1 MSEYTNFNGYS
12 HGDLR
17 RMVGS
22 MDSGGIM
29 SAADPWRRASDT
41 LKQIRTSLTTASSD
55 ATTTW
60 EGSSSEAFQTRM
72 TKLATSI
79 NNVAAYA
86 NDAAVTLE
94 LMSGAIDEAK
104 RTMPEEPGFWSKA
117 ADAIGDTA
125 ASATGTDN
133 EDTRTAVTDE
143 KKAQAV
149 AVMNLLAT
157 RYRTA
162 TDYLKPPSRGRV
174 EDWDSIPPPDSSGPA
189 VLSSLIMGTGLG
201 FAGANSGGGASVK
214 TRATGSVSPPG
225 VQPPKKAQPSG
236 PTDPGIKGGT
246 ANPPPKPQSPAPFGS
261 GTGIDGVAVGPKP
274 AGSASAPSTGH
285 SAGPGTGAGP
295 TGNLGGSGVIGG
307 SSGGTPKGSSGGFNG
322 TRGSGDSDF
331 RRATAG
337 SAGRGSGAFG
347 ASGMQGAGAGGS
359 GSGGSSGGAG
369 SSAARRAG
377 GTEGAVGSGAG
388 GRGAFTEGG
397 SGLGRGRAQAGQA
410 AGASG
415 GGMPGTAQSGK
426 KDKDK
431 NGKRRPD
438 FLVEDEETWAVG
450 QPTNP
455 NVVE

>member
-1 MSEYTNFNGYS
+1 MSEFTNFDGYS

-17 RMVGS
+17 RMVGG

-55 ATTTW
+55 ATTSW
-60 EGSSSEAFQTRM
+60 EGSTSEAFHTKM

-117 ADAIGDTA
+117 ADAVGDTA
-125 ASATGTDN
+125 ASAAGADN
-133 EDTRTAVTDE
+133 EDTRTTVSDE

-162 TDYLKPPSRGRV
+162 TEYLKPPSRGRV
-174 EDWDSIPPPDSSGPA
+174 EDWDSIPAPDSTGPA
-189 VLSSLIMGTGLG
+189 ALSSLIMGAGVG
-201 FAGANSGGGASVK
+201 FAGANSSGGAPVK
-214 TRATGSVSPPG
+214 SRSTSSLGSTGA
-225 VQPPKKAQPSG
+225 QPPKKFQPSG

-246 ANPPPKPQSPAPFGS
+246 ANPLPKPQSPGSFGP
-261 GTGIDGVAVGPKP
+261 GTGIDGVVAAPRP
-274 AGSASAPSTGH
+274 TGSAPGSSGGHSTGPG
-285 SAGPGTGAGP
+285 AGTG
-295 TGNLGGSGVIGG
+295 TSGNLGGTGVVGG
-307 SSGGTPKGSSGGFNG
+307 SSGGSARGTSAGFNG
-322 TRGSGDSDF
+322 TRGTTNSEL

-347 ASGMQGAGAGGS
+347 SSGMS
-359 GSGGSSGGAG
+359 GSGAAGSGASGAAGRAG

-377 GTEGAVGSGAG
+377 GTAGAVGSGG
-388 GRGAFTEGG
+388 TGRGSFTEGG
-397 SGLGRGRAQAGQA
+397 SGLGRGRGQVGQA

-415 GGMPGTAQSGK
+415 GGMAGAAQQGK

-438 FLVEDEETWAVG
+438 YLVEDEETWAVG
-450 QPTNP
+450 NPTNP

>member
-17 RMVGS
+17 RMVGG

-41 LKQIRTSLTTASSD
+41 LKQIRTALTTASSD
-55 ATTTW
+55 AVTTW
-60 EGSSSEAFQTRM
+60 EGATSEAFHTKM

-117 ADAIGDTA
+117 ADAVGDTA
-125 ASATGTDN
+125 ASAAGTDN

-162 TDYLKPPSRGRV
+162 TDYLKPPSRGRI
-174 EDWDSIPPPDSSGPA
+174 EDWDSIPAPDSSGPA
-189 VLSSLIMGTGLG
+189 AFSSLIMGAGVG
-201 FAGANSGGGASVK
+201 FAGANSSSGAAVQSRSTSSVG
-214 TRATGSVSPPG
+214 ATGS
-225 VQPPKKAQPSG
+225 QPPKKFQPSG

-246 ANPPPKPQSPAPFGS
+246 ANPLPKPQSPGSFGP
-261 GTGIDGVAVGPKP
+261 GTGIDGVVAGTKP
-274 AGSASAPSTGH
+274 TGNAPRSSGGYNG
-285 SAGPGTGAGP
+285 GPGTGAGS
-295 TGNLGGSGVIGG
+295 GSNLGGTGVIGG
-307 SSGGTPKGSSGGFNG
+307 SSGGTPKGSGGF
-322 TRGSGDSDF
+322 SGARSAADSDL
-331 RRATAG
+331 RRAPAG

-347 ASGMQGAGAGGS
+347 ASGMPGAGAGGS
-359 GSGGSSGGAG
+359 AAGGATGGAG

-377 GTEGAVGSGAG
+377 GTAGAVGSGG
-388 GRGAFTEGG
+388 TGRGSFTEGG
-397 SGLGRGRAQAGQA
+397 SGLGRGRAQAGQTGGA
-410 AGASG
+410 AG
-415 GGMPGTAQSGK
+415 GGMPGAAQPGK

-431 NGKRRPD
+431 NGKSRPD
-438 FLVEDEETWAVG
+438 YLVEDEDTWAVG